1 MPVVFLVVF
10 LDIVGFSIIIP
21 IFVYYAME
29 LGASREL
36 ATAMLSIYPLAMLLA
51 TPILGR
57 LSDLYGRK
65 PIMLASLFGAILGY
79 LMLGFAASLW
89 VVALARAPSSTCHR
103 LLAAASIHLPA
114 PLTRHRKQPWHLS
127 RVRWRMSSANVA
139 CG

>member
-57 LSDLYGRK
+57 LSDLCGRK

-89 VVALARAPSSTCHR
+89 VMALARALQGGMAGNIS
-103 LLAAASIHLPA
+103 
-114 PLTRHRKQPWHLS
+114 
-127 RVRWRMSSANVA
+127 VA
-139 CG
+139 QAYMTDITSEEDRAKG